1 MERAK
6 ESLSTT
12 FAWFKPFFG
21 SFVPSLIHFL
31 RFPLSGGASG
41 ITGIREKEQIKS
53 RKMGNKEIFQLFF
66 GTISL
71 CLTRRGRVHFAHFS
85 FFSLPVFPG
94 SSQSSDFSMEIME
107 LSPSSAQRTKHNLLG
122 FLGFFLLL
130 ERHNFFW
137 EAPDI
142 FRDKSLKKQK
152 AWESLGN
159 TPPKKSRDFAA
170 DHSNIF
176 FPPSS

>member
-1 MERAK
+1 MEHAK

-152 AWESLGN
+152 TLGISWKY
-159 TPPKKSRDFAA
+159 TPQKIQGFCS
-170 DHSNIF
+170 
-176 FPPSS
+176 